1 MHGRRISDEGSLL
14 PLPFAPGLLAAC
26 NYRGFNG
33 EMPKGPLEFRI
44 DGKLDKDHVS
54 TVKRWLSL
62 LLLFGA
68 MLGLLA
74 QEAAFASAPAMPM
87 PMASDTSV
95 SAPAMSA
102 ECAEMMGIDTS
113 TEKSQDKKP
122 CKGLTLDCIAKMGC
136 ALPLAIAT
144 PTAMPAASDHRAAP
158 TDRLPVSRLRG
169 RSYGPEPDPP
179 LFLA

>member
-1 MHGRRISDEGSLL
+1 M
-14 PLPFAPGLLAAC
+14 A
-26 NYRGFNG
+26 
-33 EMPKGPLEFRI
+33 PLEFRI

-62 LLLFGA
+62 LLLLGA
-68 MLGLLA
+68 VLGLLA

-87 PMASDTSV
+87 PSETSI

-113 TEKSQDKKP
+113 TDKSQDKKP

-136 ALPLAIAT
+136 ALPLATRT
-144 PTAMPAASDHRAAP
+144 PAAMPAANDHSATTTHQLPIA
-158 TDRLPVSRLRG
+158 RLHG

-179 LFLA
+179 LFLG

>member
-1 MHGRRISDEGSLL
+1 
-14 PLPFAPGLLAAC
+14 
-26 NYRGFNG
+26 
-33 EMPKGPLEFRI
+33 MPKGPPEFRI

-87 PMASDTSV
+87 PSDTSV

-144 PTAMPAASDHRAAP
+144 PAAIPAASDNRAAP
-158 TDRLPVSRLRG
+158 TDRLPISRLRG

>member
-1 MHGRRISDEGSLL
+1 M
-14 PLPFAPGLLAAC
+14 A
-26 NYRGFNG
+26 
-33 EMPKGPLEFRI
+33 PLEFRI

-87 PMASDTSV
+87 SSETTI

-102 ECAEMMGIDTS
+102 ECAEMMGINTP
-113 TEKSQDKKP
+113 QDKAP

-136 ALPLAIAT
+136 ALPLATATPAAMLAKSDHSAT
-144 PTAMPAASDHRAAP
+144 PTDP
-158 TDRLPVSRLRG
+158 LPVSRLRG
-169 RSYGPEPDPP
+169 RTFGPEPDPP
-179 LFLA
+179 LFPG